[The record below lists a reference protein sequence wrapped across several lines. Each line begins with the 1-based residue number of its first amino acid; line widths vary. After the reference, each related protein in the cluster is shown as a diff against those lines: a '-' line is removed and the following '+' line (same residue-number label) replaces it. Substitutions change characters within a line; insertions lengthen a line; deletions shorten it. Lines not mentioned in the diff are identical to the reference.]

1 MSVFQG
7 SDLTSWYNR
16 LNAVRQKQNINLGT
30 VAVPTVTGQP
40 AKASDLTSL
49 RDIILGMKSNTYLSY
64 ANYTGIDSLDVQS
77 GRPTLQADFDII
89 DSAMESLEGI
99 CGNNS
104 TQTDSTNSTCTTT
117 RDTTT
122 KDQTSYNDVRD
133 YTSGCRTDNYSSGN
147 LTNMTNDTQG
157 NSRNN
162 TDITWSG
169 APDYLDYTI
178 DRDEAHNGT
187 CLTCSTNRVSSGD
200 LTSSDTTSYNNTSR
214 DHTTT
219 NETTTNRTNTCSTMS
234 NITYG
239 VTG

>member
-64 ANYTGIDSLDVQS
+64 ANYTGIDSLNVQS
-77 GRPTLQADFDII
+77 GSPTLQADFDII
-89 DSAMESLEGI
+89 DSTMESLEGI

-117 RDTTT
+117 QDT
-122 KDQTSYNDVRD
+122 TSYNDVRD
-133 YTSGCRTDNYSSGN
+133 YTTGCRTDSYSSGN
-147 LTNMTNDTQG
+147 STNRTNDTQG

-178 DRDEAHNGT
+178 DRDEAHDAT
-187 CLTCSTNRVSSGD
+187 CLTCFTNRVSSGD
-200 LTSSDTTSYNNTSR
+200 LTSSDNTSYNQTVR
-214 DHTTT
+214 DH
-219 NETTTNRTNTCSTMS
+219 TTTNRTNTCSTMS

>member
-30 VAVPTVTGQP
+30 VAVPIVTGQP

-77 GRPTLQADFDII
+77 GSPTLQADFNII
-89 DSAMESLEGI
+89 DSAMESLESI

-117 RDTTT
+117 QDT
-122 KDQTSYNDVRD
+122 TSYNDVRD
-133 YTSGCRTDNYSSGN
+133 YTTGCRTDSYSSEN
-147 LTNMTNDTQG
+147 STNRTNDIQG

-178 DRDEAHNGT
+178 DRDEAHDGT
-187 CLTCSTNRVSSGD
+187 CLTCFTNRVSSGN
-200 LTSSDTTSYNNTSR
+200 LTSSDNTSYNQTVR
-214 DHTTT
+214 DH
-219 NETTTNRTNTCSTMS
+219 TTTNRTNTCSTMS